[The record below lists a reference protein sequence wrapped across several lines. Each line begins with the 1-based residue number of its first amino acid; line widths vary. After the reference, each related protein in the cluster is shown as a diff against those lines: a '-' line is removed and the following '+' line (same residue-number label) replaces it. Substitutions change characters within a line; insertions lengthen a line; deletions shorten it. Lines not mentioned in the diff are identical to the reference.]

1 MPGPRQSLDDYVR
14 DRVAQLYALGGD
26 VGAATGTVDDE
37 RGEWATLQGVVAFGE
52 FNLGLLSIFEDIERG
67 PDGIPHRRKYAYHC
81 AYDQAFLFRHDFD
94 PVVHPDMPYHKHLP
108 PDGRRVE
115 WERVT
120 LQEAVD
126 EFWPLVTDR
135 DEERRLEESD

>member
-1 MPGPRQSLDDYVR
+1 
-14 DRVAQLYALGGD
+14 
-26 VGAATGTVDDE
+26 
-37 RGEWATLQGVVAFGE
+37 
-52 FNLGLLSIFEDIERG
+52 
-67 PDGIPHRRKYAYHC
+67 
-81 AYDQAFLFRHDFD
+81 
-94 PVVHPDMPYHKHLP
+94 MPYHKHLP

-120 LQEAVD
+120 LQEVVD